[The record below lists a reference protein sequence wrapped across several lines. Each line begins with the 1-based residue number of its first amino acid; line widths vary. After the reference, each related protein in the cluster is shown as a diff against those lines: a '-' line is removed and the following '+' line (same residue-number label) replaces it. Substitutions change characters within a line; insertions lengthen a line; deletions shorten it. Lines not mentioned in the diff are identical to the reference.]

1 MAVPSS
7 GTLSLASIR
16 GELQNNSYSAYT
28 SAATCLEEASEGT
41 YGTIN
46 TDNAASNRP
55 DGSDPHCMSE
65 FYAYD
70 HDASSGGSWAS
81 YTLVYKSGKFSDCSG
96 VCGGSGSNVTVH
108 VLNGGG
114 SVQSIFDNDETI
126 YSSSSGGSPPLAAS
140 GWYAEGTSTGDEC
153 GKWSNSGSGSWVSGF
168 QGQCGQ

>member
-1 MAVPSS
+1 M
-7 GTLSLASIR
+7 LSYLLRHTMQILHYYYIGLVFFLDYS
-16 GELQNNSYSAYT
+16 NSPYI
-28 SAATCLEEASEGT
+28 L
-41 YGTIN
+41 N
-46 TDNAASNRP
+46 
-55 DGSDPHCMSE
+55 
-65 FYAYD
+65 
-70 HDASSGGSWAS
+70 
-81 YTLVYKSGKFSDCSG
+81 

>member
-7 GTLSLASIR
+7 GALSLASIR
-16 GELQNNSYSAYT
+16 GELENDSYAAYT
-28 SAATCLEEASEGT
+28 SGATTLENASTGD
-41 YGTIN
+41 YGIIN
-46 TDNAASNRP
+46 TANAAADRP
-55 DGSDPHCMSE
+55 DQVAPHAMSE

-70 HDASSGGSWAS
+70 HDISSGWAS
-81 YTLVYKSGKFSDCSG
+81 YTLVYKSGKYSDCSG

-114 SVQSIFDNDETI
+114 SVQSIFDNDEKI

-153 GKWSNSGSGSWVSGF
+153 GKWSSLNNGEWVSGF